1 MKRTLSVFL
10 ALFLCLSLIVFSACN
25 AEQTSS
31 DAGNADN
38 SIDVSEEAQGG
49 DGNGNDSTDTS
60 ADDSSEESVTQS
72 QDSTSTTTSDS
83 KVSSTN
89 SNNTTT
95 TTSKPT
101 SSTVVT
107 KTGSHIVKTKY
118 STDDIVV
125 ADHIVTE
132 YGADNTGAK
141 DATSAIRNAISAAS
155 SAGGG
160 TVWMPAGKY
169 RITSNITIPSGV
181 TLRGD
186 YQDPDS
192 GTAYGTIIMAY
203 VASSTAVNTGLF
215 NIQPSAG
222 VIGLTVY
229 YPEQNIS
236 SVKSYPF
243 TFFVNGMLCTIKNCT
258 VINGYRGVGS
268 ANNPAHEMMSVKN
281 LKGTFLRSGV
291 EIHNSADVGTVDGL
305 VVSSKYWANAGSG
318 LTKASASAIETY
330 TKANASGMVI
340 TDAEQQQY
348 YNIDISGCKNGIE
361 FPCVSTRYM
370 GSGSFF
376 KLKISNCVYGI
387 YVASGTYG
395 SGLTTIDY
403 RWGYNIANSSIS
415 GSSYSIYN
423 ATSKNGTF
431 KLSGVTLSGATYGN
445 IRNNSKDANLSSYT
459 VDSTLSTKNTGSKFE
474 KVAKNASEATIQ
486 AALTRVGNA
495 GGGVVYLPAGKYNI
509 TTGLT
514 VPKNVELRGSS
525 SVAQRIGSHGTV
537 LVNKQ
542 TTQSSAS
549 AAESATALVT
559 LNGDSAG
566 ISGIFFSYGDNI
578 SKLYSSGSYNYYAYA
593 VRGKGTGV
601 YANNICIAGASHG
614 IDFRSCP
621 KHVIQYFVGCCM
633 VNAMNVSGGNGTI
646 MNCLQ
651 NATVLS
657 RCAYLAMPENDGNDK
672 TIFTQVFNPV
682 TRITTEFIRV
692 SGSNEKILNCFSYG
706 VKTLVKSASAANL
719 LCVNIGADNI
729 GGSGT
734 GVMHVFNGGSAVV
747 INSLRYNGSSYT
759 NSGCTLKIY
768 NRMYING
775 PGEADV

>member
-1 MKRTLSVFL
+1 MKRILSVFL
-10 ALFLCLSLIVFSACN
+10 AIFLCLSLIVFSACN
-25 AEQTSS
+25 ADQTSS

-38 SIDVSEEAQGG
+38 SIDASEEAQGG
-49 DGNGNDSTDTS
+49 DGNDSTDTS
-60 ADDSSEESVTQS
+60 ADDSSDDSVTQS
-72 QDSTSTTTSDS
+72 QDSTSTTASNS
-83 KVSSTN
+83 GVSSTN
-89 SNNTTT
+89 NNTT

-118 STDDIVV
+118 TTDDIVV

-141 DATSAIRNAISAAS
+141 DATSAIRSAISAAS

-169 RITSNITIPSGV
+169 RISSNITIPTGV

-203 VASSTAVNTGLF
+203 VSTSTAVNTGLF

-222 VIGLTVY
+222 VVGLTVY
-229 YPEQNIS
+229 YPNQSIS

-268 ANNPAHEMMSVKN
+268 VNSTAHEMMSVKN
-281 LKGTFLRSGV
+281 LKGTFLKSGV

-318 LTKASASAIETY
+318 LTKATASAIETY

-348 YNIDISGCKNGIE
+348 YNIEISGCKNGIE
-361 FPCVSTRYM
+361 FPCVTTRYM
-370 GSGSFF
+370 GAGSFY

-403 RWGYNIANSSIS
+403 RWGYNIANSSIA

-431 KLSGVTLSGATYGN
+431 KLSGVTLSGKTHGN
-445 IRNNSKDANLSSYT
+445 IIENSMNTNLSSYT
-459 VDSTLSTKNTGSKFE
+459 VDTTLSTKNSGSKFE

-495 GGGVVYLPAGKYNI
+495 GGGVVYLPAGKYTI

-525 SVAQRIGSHGTV
+525 SVAQRVGSYGTV

-542 TTQSSAS
+542 ATQSSAS

-559 LNGDSAG
+559 LNGDNAG

-578 SKLYSSGSYNYYAYA
+578 SKLHSSKSYNYYAYA

-657 RCAYLAMPENDGNDK
+657 RCGYMAMPESENNGK
-672 TIFTQVFNPV
+672 ISIFTQVFDPV

-706 VKTLVKSASAANL
+706 VKTLVKSSNAANL

-734 GVMHVFNGGSAVV
+734 GVMHVFSGGSAVV

-775 PGEADV
+775 AGEKDV

>member
-1 MKRTLSVFL
+1 MKRILSVFL
-10 ALFLCLSLIVFSACN
+10 ALFLCLSLIVFSACG
-25 AEQTSS
+25 ADTTSS
-31 DAGNADN
+31 DTGNADN
-38 SIDVSEEAQGG
+38 SVDASEEAQGG
-49 DGNGNDSTDTS
+49 DGNDTS
-60 ADDSSEESVTQS
+60 ADGSSDESVTQS
-72 QDSTSTTTSDS
+72 QDGTSTTSS
-83 KVSSTN
+83 SGVSSTN
-89 SNNTTT
+89 NSTA
-95 TTSKPT
+95 T
-101 SSTVVT
+101 SSAAVVT

-118 STDDIVV
+118 ATDDIVV

-141 DATSAIRNAISAAS
+141 DATSAIRSAISAAS

-169 RITSNITIPSGV
+169 RITSNISIPSGV

-203 VASSTAVNTGLF
+203 VSTGTSVSTGLF

-222 VIGLTVY
+222 VVGLTVY
-229 YPEQNIS
+229 YPNQSIS

-268 ANNPAHEMMSVKN
+268 VNSTAHEMMSVKN

-348 YNIDISGCKNGIE
+348 YNIEISGCKNGIE
-361 FPCVSTRYM
+361 FPCVVTRYM
-370 GSGSFF
+370 GAGSFY
-376 KLKISNCVYGI
+376 KLKISNCVNGI
-387 YVASGTYG
+387 YAASGTYTG
-395 SGLTTIDY
+395 TSGAKNCTTVDY

-423 ATSKNGTF
+423 GSSASSGKTGVF
-431 KLSGVTLSGATYGN
+431 KLSGVTLSGATYGE
-445 IRNNSKDANLSSYT
+445 IDENSKSANLSSYT
-459 VDSTLSTKNTGSKFE
+459 VDTTPSTKNSGSKFE

-486 AALTRVGNA
+486 TALTRVGNA

-509 TTGLT
+509 STGLT

-525 SVAQRIGSHGTV
+525 SVAQRIGSYGTV

-542 TTQSSAS
+542 ATQASAS

-559 LNGDSAG
+559 LNGDNAG

-578 SKLYSSGSYNYYAYA
+578 SKLNSSKSYNYYAYA

-621 KHVIQYFVGCCM
+621 KHVIQYFVGCCL

-657 RCAYLAMPENDGNDK
+657 RCGYLAMGEGNL
-672 TIFTQVFNPV
+672 FTHVFNPV
-682 TRITTEFIRV
+682 TRVTAEFIRV
-692 SGSNEKILNCFSYG
+692 SGSNEKIVNCFSYG
-706 VKTLVKSASAANL
+706 VKTLVKSTSSTNL

-734 GVMHVFNGGSAVV
+734 GVMHVFSGGSAVV

-775 PGEADV
+775 QGEKDV